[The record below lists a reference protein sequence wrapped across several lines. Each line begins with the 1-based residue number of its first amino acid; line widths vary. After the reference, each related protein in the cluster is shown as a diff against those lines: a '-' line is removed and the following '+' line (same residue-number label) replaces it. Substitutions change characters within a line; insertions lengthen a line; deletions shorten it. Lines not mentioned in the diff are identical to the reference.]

1 MLCYK
6 DMSFCSASYKEA
18 EKPCIYTEC
27 FRHLSKV
34 PENLPDYMPVAVSDF
49 LKHVRI
55 INMRKFEIGD
65 NVLIRTDLVVGQ
77 VYKTDSGAP
86 RAYFTKQMTKYKG
99 KNY

>member
-34 PENLPDYMPVAVSDF
+34 PENLPDYRRQCF
-49 LKHVRI
+49 
-55 INMRKFEIGD
+55 N
-65 NVLIRTDLVVGQ
+65 
-77 VYKTDSGAP
+77 
-86 RAYFTKQMTKYKG
+86 
-99 KNY
+99 KNRFSSKSCI

>member
-34 PENLPDYMPVAVSDF
+34 PENLPDYMPIAIPDF
-49 LKHVRI
+49 SKI
-55 INMRKFEIGD
+55 CKD
-65 NVLIRTDLVVGQ
+65 
-77 VYKTDSGAP
+77 YK
-86 RAYFTKQMTKYKG
+86 YEKI
-99 KNY
+99 